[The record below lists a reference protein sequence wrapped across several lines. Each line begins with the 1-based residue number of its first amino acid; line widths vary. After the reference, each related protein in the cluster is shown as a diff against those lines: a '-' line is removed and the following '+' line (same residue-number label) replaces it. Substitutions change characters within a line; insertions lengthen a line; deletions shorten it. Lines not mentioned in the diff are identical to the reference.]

1 MIHSLIYMLAILVSF
16 SCAFPLHFRRH
27 ELEKRQVITRV
38 HTASTTNTVTD
49 FYSTTTRIV
58 VAPTVEFIIS
68 GSSTYTTTLLPEGV
82 DPTAQPT
89 ATLTTVVQV
98 KNVNDLP
105 TNSGNQNMQVT
116 TPAQDTVPAQGTTSN
131 AAPAQAIT
139 SAQDAPPAQ
148 VTTSA
153 QNAVTT
159 SAQGSAHTQAG
170 SEATATAAA
179 QTSANEALYTIT
191 TPAAVQSTVSTTNH
205 QETTTLQGNQAGASQ
220 PASSQSWKDA
230 IDESVVYTSAVTQ
243 PPAQVHSTTPATSP
257 TSSDAETT
265 SFTSATSLSTDYA
278 TTSTSS
284 IATSQTSTV
293 SSGNND
299 IGGNVPVAFTY
310 SPYNSDGSCR
320 SADNVYKDL
329 QIIKSHGV
337 SQVRI
342 YGTDCNSLQT
352 VQPACAKLG
361 IKINQGLWIDSN
373 GVESINDGVK
383 AIIEY
388 GQRNGWD
395 IFEYITVGNEAII
408 SGFCSVNDLI
418 SKIQSVKAQL
428 KAAGYPG
435 PITTSE
441 PPVTFEN
448 HPELCTSS
456 AIDFVGINPHS
467 YFNAA
472 IDAAGAG
479 AFVEGQVELI
489 KKVCGT
495 SNVVVTETG
504 YPRSGNTNGQNVPSA
519 ANQKIAIESILSK
532 LNNQVTILSYFDDLW
547 KNPGV
552 YGIERSFGIQ
562 SLMG

>member
-1 MIHSLIYMLAILVSF
+1 MIHSLVYTLAMLVSV
-16 SCAFPLHFRRH
+16 SCAFPLHFHRQ

-49 FYSTTTRIV
+49 FYSTTTRVV

-68 GSSTYTTTLLPEGV
+68 GSSTYTTTLIPEGV

-105 TNSGNQNMQVT
+105 TNSGAQNAQAT
-116 TPAQDTVPAQGTTSN
+116 TTAQDPA
-131 AAPAQAIT
+131 PV
-139 SAQDAPPAQ
+139 Q

-153 QNAVTT
+153 QNAAPAQVTT
-159 SAQGSAHTQAG
+159 SVQNAAPAQGSAPTQAS
-170 SEATATAAA
+170 SETTTTAVA
-179 QTSANEALYTIT
+179 QTSANEAQYTIT
-191 TPAAVQSTVSTTNH
+191 TPAGAQSTVSTADH
-205 QETTTLQGNQAGASQ
+205 QETTTLQGTQAGASGS
-220 PASSQSWKDA
+220 ASSQSWKDA

-243 PPAQVHSTTPATSP
+243 PPAQVHSTTAATSSTSP
-257 TSSDAETT
+257 TSSSTDQAASSST
-265 SFTSATSLSTDYA
+265 STATSPTNTA
-278 TTSTSS
+278 
-284 IATSQTSTV
+284 
-293 SSGNND
+293 SSGNNEL
-299 IGGNVPVAFTY
+299 GGNVPVAFTY

-388 GQRNGWD
+388 GQKNGWD
-395 IFEYITVGNEAII
+395 IFQYITVGNEAII
-408 SGFCSVNDLI
+408 SGFCSVSDLI

-428 KAAGYPG
+428 KAAGYSG
-435 PITTSE
+435 PVTTSE

-467 YFNAA
+467 YFNTQV
-472 IDAAGAG
+472 DAAGAG
-479 AFVEGQVELI
+479 AFVAGQVELI

-504 YPRSGNTNGQNVPSA
+504 YPRTGSTNGKNVPSP
-519 ANQKIAIESILSK
+519 ANQKLAIESILSK

-547 KNPGV
+547 KNPGP
-552 YGIERSFGIQ
+552 YGIEQSFGIQ
-562 SLMG
+562 SIMG